1 MTLFKGV
8 IYIMVL
14 MMIFLGVVMHQSD
27 VKNGVERNIFNYTE
41 AQFDVWN
48 STQWQVNEFNDT
60 NITMSEAFS
69 FRVKNMVF
77 KTVDL
82 VGYSLFQGIKL
93 GIEFGYEKAYAYEPE
108 SFISL
113 AKLIFIVVIIGFIIP
128 VIIPVLAL
136 LYLLFEGLKWLI
148 DRFNKNE
155 RRKKDV

>member
-27 VKNGVERNIFNYTE
+27 VKNGVERNIFSYTE

-48 STQWQVNEFNDT
+48 STQWQVEELNNT
-60 NITMSEAFS
+60 NITMSEAFT
-69 FRVKNMVF
+69 FRVKNMAF
-77 KTVDL
+77 KAVDL

-93 GIEFGYEKAYAYEPE
+93 GIEFGYEKAYAYESE

-113 AKLIFIVVIIGFIIP
+113 AKIILVIVIIAMILPIIVP
-128 VIIPVLAL
+128 LLAL

-148 DRFNKNE
+148 DKFK
-155 RRKKDV
+155 

>member
-14 MMIFLGVVMHQSD
+14 MMIFLGVILHQTD
-27 VKNGVERNIFNYTE
+27 VKNDVERNIFNYTE

-48 STQWQVNEFNDT
+48 STQWEVQELNNT
-60 NITMSEAFS
+60 NITMSAVFN

-113 AKLIFIVVIIGFIIP
+113 ATIILVIVIIAMILPIIIP
-128 VIIPVLAL
+128 FLAI
-136 LYLLFEGLKWLI
+136 LYLMFEGLKWLI
-148 DRFNKNE
+148 DRFKNE
-155 RRKKDV
+155 RRQKNN

>member
-1 MTLFKGV
+1 MTLFQGV

-14 MMIFLGVVMHQSD
+14 MMIFLGVVLHESD
-27 VKNGVERNIFNYTE
+27 VENNTERNIFNYTE
-41 AQFDVWN
+41 AQFGQWN
-48 STQWQVNEFNDT
+48 SSQWESKPLNNT
-60 NITMSEAFS
+60 NLSMSEVFS
-69 FRVKNMVF
+69 FRVRNMIF

-108 SFISL
+108 RFISL
-113 AKLIFIVVIIGFIIP
+113 AKVILIVVMIGFIVPI
-128 VIIPVLAL
+128 IIPVLAL